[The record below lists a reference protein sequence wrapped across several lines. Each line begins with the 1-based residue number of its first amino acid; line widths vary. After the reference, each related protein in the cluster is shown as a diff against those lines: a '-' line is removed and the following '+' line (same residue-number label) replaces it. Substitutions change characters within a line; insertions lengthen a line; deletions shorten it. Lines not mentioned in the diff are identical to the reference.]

1 LPISQKRQASLK
13 RRLLM
18 FSVMLFL
25 FIFILGSAS
34 FIFLMG
40 QILDTSA
47 GQELKK
53 SVELERLRLEAF
65 IDAEIV
71 IILKMSD
78 SPLIKKIFYGVNTPE
93 MNKLILEE
101 INAYSRAL
109 SGKSIFWVDDRDRIF
124 NTTSHAP
131 YIVDP
136 DDPVNYWYNMTLNDT
151 KLYNLNINFNPDL
164 NVTNLWINAPVFN
177 DSGKAVGMVGAGI
190 DLTYYIDS
198 IYKNYSGNALL
209 YFFNIAGEITG
220 ASDISLTK
228 EKIHLTQEL
237 NETGEEILNSIEK
250 LIKDEIIYFNTKN
263 EDGVAALGAIPSLGW
278 YITAFH
284 HYGFAEELRTGMTFL
299 FLVMMTVILT
309 ILAVFNVFVTKL
321 LEPLYKI
328 VKEIGRISTDWDL
341 DNTEKKGDKDEIGTL
356 GEFLNMTII
365 DPLTEIYNRRF
376 FDGNMKSLIR
386 LLSRTKGELSL
397 LMIDIDFFKNFNDTY
412 GHDMG
417 DNCLKEV
424 AEELSKIITREED
437 FVARYGGEEFVV
449 VLPNTDEKGAFL
461 IAEKM
466 LNKIREIGIPHVGS
480 KVVPYVTVSIGGT
493 TGFVKHFQNASD
505 YVKCADEALYKSKQ
519 EGRNRYTFVDF
530 NDHSE

>member
-1 LPISQKRQASLK
+1 LPISQKRQASMK

-65 IDAEIV
+65 INAEILIV
-71 IILKMSD
+71 LKMAD
-78 SPLIKKIFYGVNTPE
+78 SPLIRKIFSDANNPE

-124 NTTSHAP
+124 HTTGHEP
-131 YIVDP
+131 YLVNP
-136 DDPVNYWYNMTLNDT
+136 DDPVNYWYNMTLNET
-151 KLYNLNINFNPDL
+151 ELYNLNINFNPDL
-164 NVTNLWINAPVFN
+164 DVTNLWINAPVFN
-177 DSGKAVGMVGAGI
+177 DNGKAVGMVGAGI

-198 IYKNYSGNALL
+198 IYKNYSGEALL
-209 YFFNIAGEITG
+209 YFFNNAGEITG
-220 ASDISLTK
+220 SSDISLAK
-228 EKIHLTQEL
+228 GKINLAKEL
-237 NETGEEILNSIEK
+237 NETGVEILDSVGK
-250 LIKDEIIYFNTKN
+250 LVKDEIVYFNTKS
-263 EDGVAALGAIPSLGW
+263 EDGVAALGAIPDLNW

-284 HYGFAEELRTGMTFL
+284 PFAFAEELKTGMTVL
-299 FLVMMTVILT
+299 FLVMMAVILS
-309 ILAVFNVFVTKL
+309 ILAVFNIFVTKL

-341 DNTEKKGDKDEIGTL
+341 DHTEKPNGKDEIETL
-356 GEFLNMTII
+356 GEFLSMTII

-376 FDGNMKSLIR
+376 FDGNMKSLIK
-386 LLSRTKGELSL
+386 LLSRTKGKLSL
-397 LMIDIDFFKNFNDTY
+397 LMIDIDFFKNYNDTY

-424 AEELSKIITREED
+424 AEELSKVITREED

-449 VLPNTDEKGAFL
+449 VLPNTDERGAFL

-466 LNKIREIGIPHVGS
+466 LNRIREIDIPHEGS

-493 TGFVKHFQNASD
+493 TSSVKHFQSSSD

-519 EGRNRYTFVDF
+519 EGRNRYTFVEF
-530 NDHSE
+530 KDHPE